1 MKNVSKNLMLLV
13 AVFTAAIV
21 LLVIAPKQETIQAS
35 AKTTTGNTVS
45 GNAKKVYKK
54 SEDYGRL
61 QRENAQKA
69 AQAKAAE
76 EAKRKANTVVR
87 SNGTEVQSS
96 LPTSVSMTR
105 HAIAAATPANI
116 MNAAA
121 GAQGNQFVQLTAFES
136 SATQSPAAWSCLQ
149 AVASQ
154 FAGAATDDSMVQVNM
169 SIVTPG
175 SPATHAFIPAESD
188 ATVTLVFQVKSGI
201 PAGKSAAV
209 ARVVEGGV
217 TGVYQDE
224 DTDPNTVTVTVP
236 AGNAAY
242 LLFWY

>member
-1 MKNVSKNLMLLV
+1 MKTGSKRLMFLV
-13 AVFTAAIV
+13 AVATAAIV
-21 LLVIAPKQETIQAS
+21 LFAIAPKQEMISAF
-35 AKTTTGNTVS
+35 AKTVSGNTVS
-45 GNAKKVYKK
+45 GNTKKYKK

-61 QRENAQKA
+61 QREAAAKA

-87 SNGTEVQSS
+87 SNGAEVQSS

-116 MNAAA
+116 MNAAV

-136 SATQSPAAWSCLQ
+136 SAAQSPAAWSCLQ
-149 AVASQ
+149 AVVSQ
-154 FAGAATDDSMVQVNM
+154 FAGATADDSMIQVNM
-169 SIVTPG
+169 SVVTPG
-175 SPATHAFIPAESD
+175 SPATHAFIPAESG
-188 ATVTLVFQVKSGI
+188 ATATLIFQVNSGT
-201 PAGKSAAV
+201 PAGKTVAV
-209 ARVVEGGV
+209 ARVVDGGV
-217 TGVYQDE
+217 TGVYADE
-224 DTDPNTVTVTVP
+224 DADSNTVTVTVS